1 VRADDEESLVD
12 SEPLQKT
19 VERHEPP
26 GRRRLERVAG
36 SGSGLRSR
44 RGEREEEKEEDEG
57 DSSHPDCEV

>member
-12 SEPLQKT
+12 GEPLELS

-36 SGSGLRSR
+36 SGSGLGPR
-44 RGEREEEKEEDEG
+44 RDEREEEKEEDENG
-57 DSSHPDCEV
+57 SSHPDCEV